1 MKKAHWPTKLWIA
14 LALTGW
20 MTVCWSDET
29 IRIEDAWVREA
40 PPHADSSAA
49 YLTIRNLSAQGRTLL
64 GVSSPQFQK
73 AEIHLTQMA
82 GGQMGMQRQDEASIA
97 PHGSLEFKPGGY
109 HLMLIHPLRT
119 LKQGDEVELRFL
131 FSDAPPV
138 TVRAPIREF
147 ADEVPSPHHH
157 DMMMK

>member
-1 MKKAHWPTKLWIA
+1 MR
-14 LALTGW
+14 
-20 MTVCWSDET
+20 M
-29 IRIEDAWVREA
+29 R
-40 PPHADSSAA
+40 
-49 YLTIRNLSAQGRTLL
+49 
-64 GVSSPQFQK
+64 
-73 AEIHLTQMA
+73 
-82 GGQMGMQRQDEASIA
+82 RQDEAAIA

-147 ADEVPSPHHH
+147 ADEVPTPHHH